1 MANEL
6 MSVKDLEAKSIFPIF
21 NYFSMFKEKY
31 KDIMLT
37 YDEWKSLWWAD
48 PENESENC
56 YIFSVANEWLQNL
69 ITNILSLFK
78 EKILII

>member
-21 NYFSMFKEKY
+21 NYFSVFKEKY

-37 YDEWKSLWWAD
+37 YDEWKSLWWAN
-48 PENESENC
+48 PENESKWS
-56 YIFSVANEWLQNL
+56 I
-69 ITNILSLFK
+69 
-78 EKILII
+78 KIN